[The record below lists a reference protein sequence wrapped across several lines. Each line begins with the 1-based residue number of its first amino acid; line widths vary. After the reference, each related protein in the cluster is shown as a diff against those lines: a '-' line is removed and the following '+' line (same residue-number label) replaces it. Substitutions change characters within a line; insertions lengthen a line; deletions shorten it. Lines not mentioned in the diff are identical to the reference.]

1 MAQETECG
9 PSRPAPPKSLEE
21 LQVALQRAEQAKIYA
36 TGHAIEMATELR
48 ELREAYTKEKER
60 MQQTHQ
66 TESKKLEDRLKDRYD
81 DKMRVLVHENTILR
95 ERNETLQA
103 REDEK
108 KAKLQELEVEKRKSS
123 KYAERDKA
131 TIRSLKERTRFM
143 QGERRGLD
151 HSEKMSLRSTADDT
165 M

>member
-9 PSRPAPPKSLEE
+9 PSQPAPPKSLEK
-21 LQVALQRAEQAKIYA
+21 LQVALQRAEQAKSYA
-36 TGHAIEMATELR
+36 TRHAIESATELR
-48 ELREAYTKEKER
+48 ELRKACTKEKER
-60 MQQTHQ
+60 MQQTHE
-66 TESKKLEDRLKDRYD
+66 TELKKLEDRLKDKYD

-103 REDEK
+103 GEDEK
-108 KAKLQELEVEKRKSS
+108 KAKLQELELEKQKSS

-131 TIRSLKERTRFM
+131 TIRSLKEQNRLI

>member
-1 MAQETECG
+1 
-9 PSRPAPPKSLEE
+9 
-21 LQVALQRAEQAKIYA
+21 LQRAEQAKIYA

-81 DKMRVLVHENTILR
+81 DKIRVLVHENTILR

-103 REDEK
+103 RED
-108 KAKLQELEVEKRKSS
+108 EKRKSS